1 MLINK
6 HRPTILKKIFKILIL
21 SPFILFIYLMSP
33 IIIFKFHIINSQN
46 FASLIFWPYL
56 YKEVVKNRSIK
67 KKNIIDIITYNK
79 PVSNKIYLKGI
90 KKIHK
95 VYEPNLILCFFI
107 NSIISLKI
115 NKLIFT
121 YGSNQSLTNNRL
133 WLDAYNNN
141 INFKLEIFN
150 NKYNKKIKDYYPN
163 IFKNNKIVCIHNR
176 DISYNH
182 HVNSLINWQYH
193 NYRNF
198 SIKSY
203 DKLIKYLLNNNFIVV
218 RVGTIASEKININHP
233 NLSDLPY
240 LKKYNHY
247 LNIYFLSN
255 CHSFIGGDSGVSWLP
270 YINNKNIFLINYSP
284 FEINNLTMMT
294 GNISFIFQLIFSKKT
309 NRLLYL
315 SEIIQLKSKL
325 NSNQLS
331 DDFYFVLNSPQE
343 IFQFYNAKSK
353 TIQDLHNSFW
363 KIFCKY
369 SNEEYIGINRPFVCN
384 DFLIK
389 YQNLIK

>member
-1 MLINK
+1 LLINK

-33 IIIFKFHIINSQN
+33 IIKFKFHIINSQN

-67 KKNIIDIITYNK
+67 KKNIIDIITYNN

-115 NKLIFT
+115 NKIIFT

-150 NKYNKKIKDYYPN
+150 NKYNQKIKDLYPN
-163 IFKNNKIVCIHNR
+163 ILKNNKIVCIHNR
-176 DISYNH
+176 DIKYNQYMDKDKDW
-182 HVNSLINWQYH
+182 NYH

-198 SIKSY
+198 SLKSY
-203 DKLIKYLLNNNFIVV
+203 DELIKYLLINNFIVV
-218 RVGTIASEKININHP
+218 RVGIISNEKININNK
-233 NLSDLPY
+233 NLYDLPY
-240 LKKYNHY
+240 LDKYKDY
-247 LNIYFLSN
+247 LNAFFLSN
-255 CHSFIGGDSGVSWLP
+255 CHAFIGGDSGVFWLP
-270 YINNKNIFLINYSP
+270 YINNKNIFFINYSP
-284 FEINNLTMMT
+284 FEFNNLTMMT
-294 GNISFIFQLIFSKKT
+294 GSVSFIFQLIFSKKL

-315 SEIIQLKSKL
+315 SEILQL
-325 NSNQLS
+325 NNNQLS
-331 DDFYFVLNSPQE
+331 DDYSFVKNSSQE
-343 IFQFYNAKSK
+343 IFHFYIDKSK
-353 TIQDLHNSFW
+353 IIEKLQNRFW

-369 SNEEYIGINRPFVCN
+369 SNEEYIGINRPHVCN
-384 DFLIK
+384 KFILK
-389 YQNLIK
+389 YKNLIK